1 MLSGATLAEAAKV
14 GALGILAVTA
24 VLLLVVGAIFW
35 SFLRRASKDGVSPL
49 EVDLLDPPHVP
60 EPSDPTVISGHPDVR
75 EDRR

>member
-49 EVDLLDPPHVP
+49 EVDRLDPPHVP
-60 EPSDPTVISGHPDVR
+60 EPPDPTVISGDPDVR
-75 EDRR
+75 EDRP